1 MTPFSLLV
9 FAVVLG
15 IVGWPF
21 WWLIADGRNRRRK
34 LRAAIEAAQRYV
46 AGRTEMGKH
55 DEDHDQAVTVAELL
69 KRAAEEGEPLR
80 LNWSTADTTPHGLA
94 AVPEDADWPT
104 GVLLRVEDNMPDAQT
119 TAPEHDTGSSLP
131 KPLPLPKRVPGPIPE
146 PSSPAYGSED
156 TAMMERVLRELRG
169 L

>member
-1 MTPFSLLV
+1 
-9 FAVVLG
+9 
-15 IVGWPF
+15 
-21 WWLIADGRNRRRK
+21 
-34 LRAAIEAAQRYV
+34 
-46 AGRTEMGKH
+46 MGKH
-55 DEDHDQAVTVAELL
+55 DEDHDQAVTMAELL
-69 KRAAEEGEPLR
+69 ERTAEEGEPLR
-80 LNWSTADTTPHGLA
+80 LNWSPADTDPHGLA
-94 AVPEDADWPT
+94 AVLKAADWPT

-131 KPLPLPKRVPGPIPE
+131 KPLPLPLPKRVPGPIPE

>member
-1 MTPFSLLV
+1 
-9 FAVVLG
+9 
-15 IVGWPF
+15 
-21 WWLIADGRNRRRK
+21 
-34 LRAAIEAAQRYV
+34 
-46 AGRTEMGKH
+46 MGKH

-104 GVLLRVEDNMPDAQT
+104 GVLPRVEDNMPDAQT
-119 TAPEHDTGSSLP
+119 TAPEHDTGN
-131 KPLPLPKRVPGPIPE
+131 KLPKRVPGTIPE
-146 PSSPAYGSED
+146 PFSPAYGSED
-156 TAMMERVLRELRG
+156 TAMMERVLRGLRG